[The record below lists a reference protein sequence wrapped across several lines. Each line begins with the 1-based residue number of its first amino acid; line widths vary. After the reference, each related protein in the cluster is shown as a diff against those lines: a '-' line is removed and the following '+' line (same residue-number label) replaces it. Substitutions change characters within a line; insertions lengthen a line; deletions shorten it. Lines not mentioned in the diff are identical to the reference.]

1 MLTPRSLRQL
11 ATPPYFFQP
20 LQILK
25 RLRLEYLWRSKTDAA
40 VRLPWGLS
48 IKVNPHEAVGK
59 VIAAQ
64 GLYEKEVTSERST
77 SAGRTV
83 MGSAALVTGRN
94 M

>member
-25 RLRLEYLWRSKTDAA
+25 RLRLEYLWRSKTEAA

-48 IKVNPHEAVGK
+48 IKVNPHEAVGN

-64 GLYEKEVTSERST
+64 GLYEKEVTETLWRLQ
-77 SAGRTV
+77 
-83 MGSAALVTGRN
+83 AAT
-94 M
+94 